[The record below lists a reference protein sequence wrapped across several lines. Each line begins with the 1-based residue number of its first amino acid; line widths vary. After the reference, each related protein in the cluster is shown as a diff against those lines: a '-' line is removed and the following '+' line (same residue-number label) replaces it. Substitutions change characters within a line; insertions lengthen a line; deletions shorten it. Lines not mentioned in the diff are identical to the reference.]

1 MATLN
6 AVKAALY
13 TKLTGGTALTALL
26 SGTAAVYESLAP
38 SGAQAPYVIYQKQAG
53 SGAYTLGDGKATDTH
68 VFLVKAVTDEP
79 SAKRAGEIRE
89 QIDILLDRGS
99 LTITGGTAL
108 LIRRGSDVEY
118 PELAEGRRI
127 NHVGATYRIEVQ

>member
-6 AVKAALY
+6 AVKAALH

-26 SGTAAVYESLAP
+26 SGTAAVYEMQGP
-38 SGAQAPYVIYQKQAG
+38 RGGTAPYVIYQKQAG
-53 SGAYTLGDGKATDTH
+53 SSAYTLASGKATDSH

-79 SAKRAGEIRE
+79 SAKVAGDIRE
-89 QIDILLDRGS
+89 QIDLLLDRGT

-108 LIRRGSDVEY
+108 LCRREVDVEY
-118 PELAEGRRI
+118 HEISEGRRI
-127 NHVGATYRIEVQ
+127 NHVGATYRIEVG

>member
-1 MATLN
+1 MAALN
-6 AVKAALY
+6 AVKAALH

-26 SGTAAVYESLAP
+26 SGTAAVYEKLGP
-38 SGAQAPYVIYQKQAG
+38 RGATPPYVIYQKQAG
-53 SGAYTLGDGKATDTH
+53 SPRHTLGDGKAWDSH

-79 SAKRAGEIRE
+79 SAKVAG
-89 QIDILLDRGS
+89 DIAAQVDALLDRGS

-108 LIRRGSDVEY
+108 ICRRETDVDY
-118 PELAEGRRI
+118 HELSEGRRI